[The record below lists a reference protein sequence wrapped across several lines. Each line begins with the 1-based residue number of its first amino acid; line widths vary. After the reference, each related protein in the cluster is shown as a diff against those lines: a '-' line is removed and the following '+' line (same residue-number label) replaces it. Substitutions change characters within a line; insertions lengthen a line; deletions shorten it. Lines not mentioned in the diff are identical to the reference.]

1 MDIAG
6 GFSPHALC
14 HGLVS
19 AYPAFATEGAAFP
32 SRSKELR
39 VDTLYLEKPDISLP
53 PAVEPPFLNY
63 AFPDIGQEEID
74 AVVDCLRSGWIT
86 TGPRVKAFEAAFRDY
101 VGSRHAVAVN
111 SCTAALHL
119 ALEALGVGAGDEVL
133 VPTMTFGATAE
144 VVIYCDA
151 TPVLIDSHPDTLNID
166 VAAVRRYLECQCVTR
181 DGRTYN
187 QATGAR
193 VRAIIPVHY
202 GGLPCDMR
210 SLSTLATQYGLSIV
224 EDCAHALPARSGRRH
239 VGTIGE
245 IGAFSFYANKTITTA
260 EGGMLVTDDERIA
273 DRARVMCL
281 HGISRDAWQRYSQ
294 HGNWYYEIMV
304 AGFKYNMTDIAA
316 AMGLVQLRRSHGFW
330 QTRQAYAERYFAAF
344 RNREEL
350 ILPARPAA
358 GEQHAWHLFPIR
370 LRLAA
375 LTLDRATF
383 MQRLRDRGIATS
395 VHFIPLHLHP
405 LYRDRYGYQ
414 PDDLPVAYRAYQSL
428 VSLPIYSTMCPNDVD
443 RVIGAVTD
451 VLEATRR

>member
-1 MDIAG
+1 M
-6 GFSPHALC
+6 
-14 HGLVS
+14 
-19 AYPAFATEGAAFP
+19 
-32 SRSKELR
+32 KEVR
-39 VDTLYLEKPDISLP
+39 VDTLYLEKKGISLAP
-53 PAVEPPFLNY
+53 SAEPPFLNY
-63 AFPDIGQEEID
+63 ALPDIGQDEID
-74 AVVDCLRSGWIT
+74 AVVACLRSGWIT
-86 TGPRVKAFEAAFRDY
+86 TGPRVKAFEAAFQEY

-119 ALEALGVGAGDEVL
+119 ALEALGVGPGDEVL

-144 VVIYCDA
+144 VVIYRDA

-166 VAAVRRYLECQCVTR
+166 VSAVRSYLEDRCVTR

-187 QATGAR
+187 RTSGAR
-193 VRAIIPVHY
+193 VRAVIPVHY
-202 GGLPCDMR
+202 GGLPCDMVP
-210 SLSTLATQYGLSIV
+210 LSALATRHGLSIV
-224 EDCAHALPARSGRRH
+224 VDCAHALPARSGRRH
-239 VGTIGE
+239 LGTIGE

-316 AMGLVQLRRSHGFW
+316 AMGLVQLQRSHGFW
-330 QTRQAYAERYFAAF
+330 ATREAHAERYFQAF
-344 RNREEL
+344 RDRDDL
-350 ILPARPAA
+350 VLPARPTG

-370 LRLAA
+370 LRLEA
-375 LTLDRATF
+375 LTVDRSTF
-383 MQRLRDRGIATS
+383 MQRLRDRGIGTS

-414 PDDLPVAYRAYQSL
+414 PDDLPVAHHAYQRL
-428 VSLPIYSTMCPNDVD
+428 VSLPIYSGMSSNDVD
-443 RVIGAVTD
+443 RVIEAVVD
-451 VLEATRR
+451 VLEDSRR